1 MKSHACMNRIYRLV
15 WNNTLGLMVAVAEN
29 AKGRGKSSTSRGLVA
44 GAVAL
49 TGGMFLAPFAQ
60 AGPVGGQVVSG
71 AGNVAQAGATT
82 TITQTS
88 QNLALNWQSF
98 NVAPQETVNFVQPTA
113 SAIAVNRIFDTS
125 GSQILGHL
133 NANGQVYL
141 VNPNGILFGAGAQ
154 VNVGGLVASTLD
166 LHDASLSGNARAF
179 SGTGTGSIVN
189 QGTINA
195 ASGGYVALLG
205 NTVSNQGSITAP
217 LGTIAL
223 GAGSAAT
230 LNFNGNSLVTM
241 QVDQGVLNSLA
252 NNGGLIRAE
261 GGKVIMT
268 AGAKEAL
275 LASVVNNTGKIE
287 ARSVQSRD
295 GSITLL
301 GADIQL
307 EADAVF
313 QSGTL
318 DVSSSS
324 GRGGNIAINASRVA
338 LLDGA
343 MHADGVQGGQVSVT
357 APHIGQSAAIT
368 AQGSSASG
376 GSITL
381 AGEQIVQSAG
391 AQLRAGSAQGDGGRV
406 DVRAL
411 GLDASGHLFSSG
423 QIDATGQHGG
433 SIVLSGDT
441 VDLYAANINASG
453 LLAGGQVLIGG
464 DYQGRNADVPNA
476 QRTALNAY
484 TRVAADAVQ
493 SGNGGKVIVWSDQ
506 HTSFAG
512 SISAQGGAAGGDGGL
527 IEVSGKDTLAFN
539 GTASA
544 AAPLGQRGT
553 LLLDPKNIVI
563 ESAPASAFTLIA
575 LANPDP
581 AAGDQHGSSV
591 TVLANDN
598 IVVAAPNDSFAA
610 AGAGAVY
617 LYDGLT
623 GALVSALRGSSAN
636 DYVGNYGV
644 TALSNGNYVVASSGW
659 ANAGATNAGAVTWG
673 SGTSGV
679 TGVVS
684 AANSLVGSST
694 GDNIGNY
701 GITALGNGNYVVL
714 SPNWDNGSATDAG
727 AATWGNGTSGV
738 TGVVSAANSLV
749 GSSTGDKVGA
759 SGVTALSNGSYVVRS
774 LFWANAGVTYAG
786 AAAPAASPAW

>member
-166 LHDASLSGNARAF
+166 LHDASLSGNSRAF
-179 SGTGTGSIVN
+179 SGNGTGSIVN
-189 QGTINA
+189 QGTIYA

-453 LLAGGQVLIGG
+453 LRAGTDRRGLSGPQCRCT
-464 DYQGRNADVPNA
+464 QCPAHRP
-476 QRTALNAY
+476 QRL
-484 TRVAADAVQ
+484 
-493 SGNGGKVIVWSDQ
+493 
-506 HTSFAG
+506 HAG
-512 SISAQGGAAGGDGGL
+512 SSRCRAKRQWRQGH
-527 IEVSGKDTLAFN
+527 
-539 GTASA
+539 
-544 AAPLGQRGT
+544 R
-553 LLLDPKNIVI
+553 
-563 ESAPASAFTLIA
+563 
-575 LANPDP
+575 
-581 AAGDQHGSSV
+581 
-591 TVLANDN
+591 
-598 IVVAAPNDSFAA
+598 
-610 AGAGAVY
+610 
-617 LYDGLT
+617 
-623 GALVSALRGSSAN
+623 LV
-636 DYVGNYGV
+636 
-644 TALSNGNYVVASSGW
+644 
-659 ANAGATNAGAVTWG
+659 
-673 SGTSGV
+673 
-679 TGVVS
+679 
-684 AANSLVGSST
+684 
-694 GDNIGNY
+694 
-701 GITALGNGNYVVL
+701 
-714 SPNWDNGSATDAG
+714 
-727 AATWGNGTSGV
+727 
-738 TGVVSAANSLV
+738 
-749 GSSTGDKVGA
+749 
-759 SGVTALSNGSYVVRS
+759 
-774 LFWANAGVTYAG
+774 
-786 AAAPAASPAW
+786 